1 MTVSLRRRKPAPK
14 TQAANGRRPLAK
26 APTLFA
32 MEFLVHGAL
41 QYNEPGVFVSL
52 EETPEELVINSRS
65 LGFDLNKLG
74 ARRGD
79 EE

>member
-1 MTVSLRRRKPAPK
+1 
-14 TQAANGRRPLAK
+14 
-26 APTLFA
+26 

-65 LGFDLNKLG
+65 LGFDLNKLC